1 MHKCDG
7 KTHSDWLCWVAG
19 SVVTQLADRISSCNQ
34 MRTEKETRLLVHIE
48 NARFGKVGDKV
59 NQVKDQLSQGQGQ
72 YDNTLWE
79 ENISLSLSYSFL
91 YFPICNW

>member
-1 MHKCDG
+1 MHYDVGHQGNFLDYMMCI
-7 KTHSDWLCWVAG
+7 
-19 SVVTQLADRISSCNQ
+19 ISSYIQ

-79 ENISLSLSYSFL
+79 ENVSLSLSYSFL

>member
-1 MHKCDG
+1 MHNCDG

-19 SVVTQLADRISSCNQ
+19 SVVTQLADSISSYIQ

-72 YDNTLWE
+72 YDNTL
-79 ENISLSLSYSFL
+79 
-91 YFPICNW
+91 